1 MNISKFNTLLTMEY
15 LTNNVENL
23 YFERKSARISNNDLA
38 NEIAAM
44 ANANGGTIV
53 VGITDDGNLEGFN
66 EVGNTTLN
74 NIQKV
79 VNNFLKP
86 SPVYKIEIIN
96 IKNTKGE
103 EDHLILFHVSAAND
117 FVVHNN
123 KDEVY
128 LRQGDS
134 TIKLTHDQ
142 IRSLEYERHER
153 NFETIVL
160 PSTSIDDVD
169 LEVMEIYKEKI
180 HATNLSNEQVLKAR
194 GFLVNYNG
202 KYSLTN
208 AGMLLFG
215 KKPTIYFP
223 QARVRVLKFEG
234 TEFQV
239 GTDMNIVKDKTF
251 DRCLYRIINEASD
264 FIKSQLREFTYLHP
278 DGFFKTIPEYPEF
291 AWYEGM
297 VNAIIHRDYSNY
309 GDHITIKLYDDRME
323 IKSPGRLG
331 GVVTL
336 DNMKYERYSRNPQI
350 SRVLAELGIVR
361 ELNEGIKRMCREMK
375 EFFLKEP
382 IYSTPNNSSVLLVL
396 DNNIEARSKR
406 KRETLEKKEKINT
419 VWNDLSYQ
427 EKKVLQNIYENGS
440 ITSMEVAKMIE
451 RSKPTA
457 VKVLNKLMEKDLI
470 VWTGTD
476 KRDTYGNYIMK

>member
-1 MNISKFNTLLTMEY
+1 MDDLILQNKDKLENYIKFLLEYNNKINLIGKSTIEDIWNRHIIDSLQLINIIKNKDIRVADLGSGAGLPGIPLSIVGIKEVHLFEKSIRKCEFLEKAKNFSKNKIIVR
-15 LTNNVENL
+15 NENL
-23 YFERKSARISNNDLA
+23 YN
-38 NEIAAM
+38 
-44 ANANGGTIV
+44 
-53 VGITDDGNLEGFN
+53 
-66 EVGNTTLN
+66 
-74 NIQKV
+74 
-79 VNNFLKP
+79 
-86 SPVYKIEIIN
+86 
-96 IKNTKGE
+96 
-103 EDHLILFHVSAAND
+103 
-117 FVVHNN
+117 
-123 KDEVY
+123 
-128 LRQGDS
+128 
-134 TIKLTHDQ
+134 
-142 IRSLEYERHER
+142 
-153 NFETIVL
+153 
-160 PSTSIDDVD
+160 
-169 LEVMEIYKEKI
+169 
-180 HATNLSNEQVLKAR
+180 
-194 GFLVNYNG
+194 
-202 KYSLTN
+202 
-208 AGMLLFG
+208 
-215 KKPTIYFP
+215 
-223 QARVRVLKFEG
+223 
-234 TEFQV
+234 
-239 GTDMNIVKDKTF
+239 VKDKTF

-264 FIKSQLREFTYLHP
+264 FIRSQLREFTYLHP

-323 IKSPGRLG
+323 IKSPGTLG

-406 KRETLEKKEKINT
+406 KRETLEKKEKINA

-427 EKKVLQNIYENGS
+427 EKKVLQTIYENGS

>member
-1 MNISKFNTLLTMEY
+1 MNISKINTILTFDY
-15 LTNNVENL
+15 LTKSKENL
-23 YFERKSARISNNDLA
+23 YFERKRANIANVNLA
-38 NEIAAM
+38 NEIAGM
-44 ANANGGTIV
+44 ANANGGV
-53 VGITDDGNLEGFN
+53 VAVGITDDGIIEGFN
-66 EVGNTTLN
+66 TVGDVKLN
-74 NIQKV
+74 SIQKCIRDYL
-79 VNNFLKP
+79 NP
-86 SPVYKIEIIN
+86 SPTYKIEVIN
-96 IKNTKGE
+96 IKNAKNE
-103 EDHLILFHVSAAND
+103 DDHLVLFHITAAND
-117 FVVHNN
+117 FIVRNS

-134 TIKLTHDQ
+134 TVKLNHNQ
-142 IRSLEYERHER
+142 VRSLEFERHER
-153 NFETIVL
+153 NFESI
-160 PSTSIDDVD
+160 PIPNTSIDDVD
-169 LEVMEIYKEKI
+169 EEIMNIYKEKI
-180 HATNLSNEQVLKAR
+180 HATNLTNEQVLKAR
-194 GFLVNYNG
+194 GFLVNYNNTFV
-202 KYSLTN
+202 LTN

-215 KKPTIYFP
+215 KNPTIYFP

-264 FIKSQLREFTYLHP
+264 FIRSQLREFTYLHP

-323 IKSPGRLG
+323 IKSPGTLG

-350 SRVLAELGIVR
+350 SRVLAELDIVR

-406 KRETLEKKEKINT
+406 KRETLEKKEKINA

-427 EKKVLQNIYENGS
+427 EKKVLQTIYENGS
-440 ITSMEVAKMIE
+440 ITSMEVANMIE

-457 VKVLNKLMEKDLI
+457 VKILNKLMERDLI

>member
-1 MNISKFNTLLTMEY
+1 
-15 LTNNVENL
+15 
-23 YFERKSARISNNDLA
+23 
-38 NEIAAM
+38 
-44 ANANGGTIV
+44 
-53 VGITDDGNLEGFN
+53 
-66 EVGNTTLN
+66 
-74 NIQKV
+74 
-79 VNNFLKP
+79 
-86 SPVYKIEIIN
+86 
-96 IKNTKGE
+96 
-103 EDHLILFHVSAAND
+103 
-117 FVVHNN
+117 
-123 KDEVY
+123 
-128 LRQGDS
+128 
-134 TIKLTHDQ
+134 
-142 IRSLEYERHER
+142 
-153 NFETIVL
+153 
-160 PSTSIDDVD
+160 
-169 LEVMEIYKEKI
+169 
-180 HATNLSNEQVLKAR
+180 
-194 GFLVNYNG
+194 
-202 KYSLTN
+202 
-208 AGMLLFG
+208 MLLFG
-215 KKPTIYFP
+215 KNPTIYFP

-264 FIKSQLREFTYLHP
+264 FIRSQLREFTYLHP

-323 IKSPGRLG
+323 IKSPGKLG

-336 DNMKYERYSRNPQI
+336 ENMQYERYSRNPQI

-361 ELNEGIKRMCREMK
+361 ELNEGVKRMYREMK

-406 KRETLEKKEKINT
+406 KRETLEKKEKINA

-427 EKKVLQNIYENGS
+427 EKKVLQTIYENGS
-440 ITSMEVAKMIE
+440 ITSMEVAKLID
-451 RSKPTA
+451 RGKTTA
-457 VKVLNKLMEKDLI
+457 IKLLNKLIDKDLI

-476 KRDTYGNYIMK
+476 KRDAYGNYIMK